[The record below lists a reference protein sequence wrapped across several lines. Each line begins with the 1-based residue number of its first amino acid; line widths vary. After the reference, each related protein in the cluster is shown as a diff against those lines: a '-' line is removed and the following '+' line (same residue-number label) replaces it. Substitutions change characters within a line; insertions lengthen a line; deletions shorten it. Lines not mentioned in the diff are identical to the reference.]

1 MTKLRKGLSNIR
13 TISGRV
19 HQTFTPYRAYM
30 QISCLEMEKSRRLE
44 ERRNAAARIAEID
57 ARLSDI
63 ESEKSRLE
71 STLDMQGLP
80 RQPVERKESSRRRAE
95 RPPDAGLR
103 LKY

>member
-1 MTKLRKGLSNIR
+1 
-13 TISGRV
+13 
-19 HQTFTPYRAYM
+19 M

-71 STLDMQGLP
+71 SALDMQGLP
-80 RQPVERKESSRRRAE
+80 RQPVERKETPRRRAE
-95 RPPDAGLR
+95 RPDAGLR

>member
-1 MTKLRKGLSNIR
+1 
-13 TISGRV
+13 
-19 HQTFTPYRAYM
+19 M
-30 QISCLEMEKSRRLE
+30 QISCLEMERSRRLE

-80 RQPVERKESSRRRAE
+80 RQPVERKETSRRRAE